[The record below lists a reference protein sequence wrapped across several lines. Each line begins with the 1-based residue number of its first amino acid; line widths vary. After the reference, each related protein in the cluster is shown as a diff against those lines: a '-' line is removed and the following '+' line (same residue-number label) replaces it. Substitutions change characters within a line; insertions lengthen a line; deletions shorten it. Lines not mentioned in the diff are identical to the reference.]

1 MPKKTRAESVRKSLL
16 LLPTILEQEG
26 EIDIS
31 DDTLDDCI
39 QYLHNTVEGDGILLT
54 SRYILSHYKRSFP
67 LPEIDAEE
75 KDAIHSMAHPHKIII
90 DNLFIRLFE
99 QIVPTLDLAPPQSH
113 ESLKTLIQ
121 DKVADIIIDLNAN
134 LILKKVRR
142 LIKTKL
148 IDHCTFSDAEY
159 SEYGNDVD
167 FLNTYD
173 IFGAVKMTFEHACKL
188 AVQYTSH
195 FVEYVAMYRDSLKKD
210 ALRRLIIVNLYNI
223 SRGPKLHIRC
233 RLFCCGNKLI
243 KSNFIETIGLLNE
256 KPLSLLT
263 LEELKKFNHVVIKN
277 KHNAQEI
284 LRLPKYQNI
293 LAELISNNLEGD
305 HNINR
310 DNDKSFSKM

>member
-1 MPKKTRAESVRKSLL
+1 MPKKTRAESVRESLL

-26 EIDIS
+26 ETDIS
-31 DDTLDDCI
+31 DDTLADCI
-39 QYLHNTVEGDGILLT
+39 QYLHDTAEGDGILLT

-67 LPEIDAEE
+67 LPEIDAEN
-75 KDAIHSMAHPHKIII
+75 KNAIHSMAHPHEIVI

-99 QIVPTLDLAPPQSH
+99 QIVPTLDLATPHSQ
-113 ESLKTLIQ
+113 ESLETPIK

-134 LILKKVRR
+134 LILERIR
-142 LIKTKL
+142 PLIKTKL
-148 IDHCTFSDAEY
+148 IDDCTFSNDEY
-159 SEYGNDVD
+159 LEYRNNVE
-167 FLNTYD
+167 FLKTYD
-173 IFGAVKMTFEHACKL
+173 IFGAVQMIFKHACKL
-188 AVQYTSH
+188 AIEYTSG
-195 FVEYVAMYRDSLKKD
+195 FIEYMSMYRDSMKKD

-223 SRGPKLHIRC
+223 SRGPKLHMRC
-233 RLFCCGNKLI
+233 RLFCCGNQLI

-256 KPLSLLT
+256 KPLTLLT
-263 LEELKKFNHVVIKN
+263 LGELKKFNRVVVKN

-293 LAELISNNLEGD
+293 LAELISNNLEGG